1 MAVSRLAM
9 YVAVYFFAAMTT
21 VLSAPLFAE
30 TIVVGGVG
38 SLTGLAK
45 LLGAEYA
52 KKNPGFEISVI
63 EPPIGTK
70 GAIRA
75 LAAGK
80 IDLAL
85 SGRPLNA
92 DEAGLGKPW
101 LQTPLVLATLGGKS
115 QGLSRRQ
122 IADIYAGRQGQWDDN
137 KPIRL
142 VLRGDQ
148 ETETKVLRALSPE
161 VDAAVTEALKRPG
174 LPIAENDL
182 DALEILA
189 RIPGSLGTTAL
200 GLLKVSGSRLTALP
214 IDGVAPSAKALE
226 DGRYPW
232 RRQFFLITSTTTRP
246 SVAAFVAW
254 LNSAPAQTIAAR
266 LDYVPIIP

>member
-1 MAVSRLAM
+1 MAVSRL
-9 YVAVYFFAAMTT
+9 AVYFFAAMTT
-21 VLSAPLFAE
+21 VLSAPIFAE
-30 TIVVGGVG
+30 TIAVGGVG

-52 KKNPGFEISVI
+52 KKNPVFAISVI

-85 SGRPLNA
+85 SARPLTA
-92 DEAGLGKPW
+92 DEAGLAQPW
-101 LQTPLVLATLGGKS
+101 LQTPLVMATLGGKS

-148 ETETKVLRALSPE
+148 ESETKVLRAISPE

-182 DALEILA
+182 DALEILG
-189 RIPGSLGTTAL
+189 RIPGSLGTTNL
-200 GLLKVSGSRLTALP
+200 GIIKVSASRLTALP
-214 IDGVAPSAKALE
+214 IDGVVPTTQAMTE
-226 DGRYPW
+226 GRYPW
-232 RRQFFLITSTTTRP
+232 RRQFYLITSTTTRP

-254 LNSAPAQTIAAR
+254 LNSAPAQALAAR
-266 LDYVPIIP
+266 LDYMPIVQ